1 MHPIRSE
8 WIELSAEDGTTFRAW
23 AARPVGVA
31 NPPGLLVLQE
41 VFGVN
46 AHMRDITDR
55 WAREGFL
62 ALCPELFHR
71 TAPHFDAPYTELA
84 AARAEAG
91 KMTLEGLDADFRAC
105 AAWLAAQGA
114 ERQAA
119 VGYCMG
125 GRMAFL
131 ANTALP
137 LRAAISCYG
146 GMIPQHLDRLPALSG
161 PHLFLWGGKDQ
172 AITWEQRPQVEAAL
186 LEAQKPFASLIYS
199 EAPHGFFCDAR
210 PEHFHPESARQGWAA
225 SLAFLREHLN

>member
-1 MHPIRSE
+1 MYPIRSQ
-8 WIELSAEDGTTFRAW
+8 WIELSAGDGTTFRAW
-23 AARPVGVA
+23 ASRPENA
-31 NPPGLLVLQE
+31 SNPPGLLVLQE

-46 AHMRDITDR
+46 AHMRDLTER

-62 ALCPELFHR
+62 AICPELFHR
-71 TAPHFDAPYTELA
+71 TTPRFDAPYSDLA
-84 AARAEAG
+84 GARAEAA
-91 KMTLEGLDADFRAC
+91 KMTTEGLDADFRAC
-105 AAWLAAQGA
+105 AAWLTSEGA
-114 ERQAA
+114 DRQAA

-137 LRAAISCYG
+137 LRAAVSCYG
-146 GMIPQHLDRLPALSG
+146 GMIPQHLDRLPQLAG

-172 AITWEQRPQVEAAL
+172 TITWEQRPVLEQAL
-186 LEAQKPFASLIYS
+186 LDAKKPFVSVVYS

-225 SLAFLREHLN
+225 GLAFLREHLD